1 MTVALDKT
9 VLPPESLTVTTGWV
23 LKAAP
28 EVAPDAEVV
37 TTKAVAAPTV
47 GVMLCVVVMELGT
60 VIV

>member
-9 VLPPESLTVTTGWV
+9 VFPPESLIVITGWV

-37 TTKAVAAPTV
+37 TTKADSAPTV
-47 GVMLCVVVMELGT
+47 GVMLCVVVIELGT